1 MKQPFH
7 GVFSLLIFAL
17 ALAVALTT
25 LWRHSPW
32 LGLLYCAICSL
43 CSGGILYAYCGK
55 CSVRFDNCS
64 HVFPGKLTRW
74 LPDRKQGPY
83 TFTDIAGTAAGLAAI
98 VLFPQYWLLQTKPA
112 FIIFWLLAITAV
124 AEILARVCRQCQNT
138 QCLMCPNKTPNLG
151 EQEEER

>member
-7 GVFSLLIFAL
+7 GVFSLLIFVL

-25 LWRHSPW
+25 IWRHSPW

-64 HVFPGKLTRW
+64 HVFPGKFSRL
-74 LPDRKQGPY
+74 LPQRKQGPY
-83 TFTDIAGTAAGLAAI
+83 SFGDIAGTALFLGVI
-98 VLFPQYWLLQTKPA
+98 ILFPQYWLFKHATAL
-112 FIIFWLLAITAV
+112 ILFWVLAIVAV
-124 AEILARVCRQCQNT
+124 AEILIFVCSRCENK
-138 QCLMCPNKTPNLG
+138 QCLMCPNKQIGDPGL
-151 EQEEER
+151 